1 MKTKILT
8 GLAALSLLVC
18 VVSTQGCYDGGG
30 LGRLVD
36 MVADTQLTRADLPS
50 TVRLSSAIRMPTA
63 TADLVTTDL
72 ITADLV
78 MMVMNSPADTA
89 YSTAVLD
96 TLTVDTQW
104 RIQYT
109 AADQAIAADPNG
121 HRISLTIV

>member
-1 MKTKILT
+1 MTEVA
-8 GLAALSLLVC
+8 GAEVA
-18 VVSTQGCYDGGG
+18 GA
-30 LGRLVD
+30 
-36 MVADTQLTRADLPS
+36 VADTQLTRADLPS

-78 MMVMNSPADTA
+78 MMVMSSLADTA

-109 AADQAIAADPNG
+109 AADQAIAADPNV

>member
-1 MKTKILT
+1 MTEVA
-8 GLAALSLLVC
+8 GAEVA
-18 VVSTQGCYDGGG
+18 GA
-30 LGRLVD
+30 
-36 MVADTQLTRADLPS
+36 VADTQLTRPDLPS

-63 TADLVTTDL
+63 TVIADLVTTDL
-72 ITADLV
+72 IAADLV

-109 AADQAIAADPNG
+109 AANHTIAADPNG

>member
-1 MKTKILT
+1 MTEVA
-8 GLAALSLLVC
+8 GA
-18 VVSTQGCYDGGG
+18 VVAGA
-30 LGRLVD
+30 
-36 MVADTQLTRADLPS
+36 VADTQLTPADLPF

-63 TADLVTTDL
+63 TADLVTIDL

-78 MMVMNSPADTA
+78 MMVMSSPADTA

>member
-1 MKTKILT
+1 MTEVA
-8 GLAALSLLVC
+8 GAEVA
-18 VVSTQGCYDGGG
+18 GA
-30 LGRLVD
+30 
-36 MVADTQLTRADLPS
+36 VADTQLTRADLPS

-63 TADLVTTDL
+63 TADLVTIDL

-78 MMVMNSPADTA
+78 MMVTSSLADTA
-89 YSTAVLD
+89 YSTALH
-96 TLTVDTQW
+96 TLTVDTLW

>member
-1 MKTKILT
+1 MVA
-8 GLAALSLLVC
+8 GAV
-18 VVSTQGCYDGGG
+18 
-30 LGRLVD
+30 VD
-36 MVADTQLTRADLPS
+36 MVADIQLTRADLLS
-50 TVRLSSAIRMPTA
+50 TVRLSSVIRMPTATA

-72 ITADLV
+72 ITVDLV

-89 YSTAVLD
+89 YSTALH
-96 TLTVDTQW
+96 TLTVDTLW

>member
-1 MKTKILT
+1 MTEVA
-8 GLAALSLLVC
+8 GAV
-18 VVSTQGCYDGGG
+18 
-30 LGRLVD
+30 VD
-36 MVADTQLTRADLPS
+36 MVVDTQHTLADLPS
-50 TVRLSSAIRMPTA
+50 MVRLSSAIRMPTA
-63 TADLVTTDL
+63 TADLVTIDL

-89 YSTAVLD
+89 YSTALH
-96 TLTVDTQW
+96 TLTVDTLW

>member
-1 MKTKILT
+1 
-8 GLAALSLLVC
+8 
-18 VVSTQGCYDGGG
+18 
-30 LGRLVD
+30 
-36 MVADTQLTRADLPS
+36 
-50 TVRLSSAIRMPTA
+50 
-63 TADLVTTDL
+63 
-72 ITADLV
+72 
-78 MMVMNSPADTA
+78 MMVMSSLADTA